1 MNKIK
6 PYLKME
12 MLALSRE
19 YVSLFFVIVLP
30 MILTIVFGGTF
41 GDEVTKYGPDVLGID
56 TIVPVNIV
64 FLLANTG
71 LMGIPITTLEAKDQG
86 VLKRYMT
93 YPVSYGRYF
102 LSLMLTFMIV
112 CLMSTVLFVFVSFFI
127 YGASWF
133 MTIKSLVIFILAY
146 FDIMFVFFMLGYAL
160 ALLIKSTRTASL
172 VSSGVFMFLI
182 FTSGVALPVDS
193 LPEIVQNI
201 AHIFPMYHSIEIV
214 QLAWINDFSLAE
226 NGINCLY
233 MLGYTIIAL
242 LVLKNVRIK
251 WD

>member
-19 YVSLFFVIVLP
+19 YISLFFMIVLP
-30 MILTIVFGGTF
+30 MVLTVVFGGAF
-41 GDEVTKYGPDVLGID
+41 GDEVTKYGPNVLGID
-56 TIVPVNIV
+56 TVIPVNIV

-93 YPVSYGRYF
+93 YPVSYGMYF

-112 CLMSTVLFVFVSFFI
+112 CIISTLLFVSVSFFI
-127 YGASWF
+127 FKASWF
-133 MTIKSLVIFILAY
+133 MNIKSFLVFVVAY

-172 VSSGVFMFLI
+172 VASGLFMFLI
-182 FTSGVALPVDS
+182 FTSGVALPVES
-193 LPEIVQNI
+193 LPEIVQKI
-201 AHIFPMYHSIEIV
+201 ARVFPMYHSIEII
-214 QLAWINDFSLAE
+214 QHARINEFSLTQ

-233 MLGYTIIAL
+233 MLGYTIIAI

>member
-19 YVSLFFVIVLP
+19 YISLFFMIVLP
-30 MILTIVFGGTF
+30 MVLTVVFGGAF
-41 GDEVTKYGPDVLGID
+41 GDEVTKYGPNVLGID
-56 TIVPVNIV
+56 TVIPVNIV

-93 YPVSYGRYF
+93 YPVSYGMYF

-112 CLMSTVLFVFVSFFI
+112 CIISTLLFVSVSFFI
-127 YGASWF
+127 FKASWF
-133 MTIKSLVIFILAY
+133 MNIKSFLVFVVAY

-172 VSSGVFMFLI
+172 VASGIFMFLI
-182 FTSGVALPVDS
+182 FTSGVALPVES
-193 LPEIVQNI
+193 LPEIVQKI
-201 AHIFPMYHSIEIV
+201 ARVFPMYHSIEII
-214 QLAWINDFSLAE
+214 QHARINEFSLTQD
-226 NGINCLY
+226 GINCLY
-233 MLGYTIIAL
+233 MLGYTIIAI

>member
-12 MLALSRE
+12 MIALSRE
-19 YVSLFFVIVLP
+19 YVSLFFMIVLP
-30 MILTIVFGGTF
+30 MVLTIVFGGTF

-56 TIVPVNIV
+56 TVIPVNIV

-93 YPVSYGRYF
+93 YPVSYGMYF

-112 CLMSTVLFVFVSFFI
+112 CLLSTSLFVAASFLI
-127 YGASWF
+127 YDASWF
-133 MTIKSLVIFILAY
+133 MDIKSLLIFIVAY
-146 FDIMFVFFMLGYAL
+146 FDIMFVFFILGYAL

-172 VSSGVFMFLI
+172 VASGVFMFLI

-193 LPEIVQNI
+193 LPEIVQKV
-201 AHIFPMYHSIEIV
+201 ARVFPMYHSIEIV
-214 QLAWINDFSLAE
+214 QNVWINEFSLSN

-233 MLGYTIIAL
+233 MLGYTIIAI

>member
-19 YVSLFFVIVLP
+19 YISLFFMIVLP
-30 MILTIVFGGTF
+30 MVLTVVFGGAF
-41 GDEVTKYGPDVLGID
+41 GDEVTKYGPNVLGID
-56 TIVPVNIV
+56 TVIPVNIV

-93 YPVSYGRYF
+93 YPVSYGMYF

-112 CLMSTVLFVFVSFFI
+112 CIISTLLFVSVSFFI
-127 YGASWF
+127 FKASWF
-133 MTIKSLVIFILAY
+133 MNIKSFLVFVVAY

-172 VSSGVFMFLI
+172 VASGLFMFLI
-182 FTSGVALPVDS
+182 FTSGVALPVES
-193 LPEIVQNI
+193 LPEIVQKI
-201 AHIFPMYHSIEIV
+201 ARVFPMYHSIEII
-214 QLAWINDFSLAE
+214 QHARINEFSLTQD
-226 NGINCLY
+226 GINCLY
-233 MLGYTIIAL
+233 MLGYTIIAI

>member
-19 YVSLFFVIVLP
+19 YISLFFMIVLP
-30 MILTIVFGGTF
+30 MVLTIVFGGAF
-41 GDEVTKYGPDVLGID
+41 GNEVTKYGPNVLGID
-56 TIVPVNIV
+56 TVIPVNIV

-93 YPVSYGRYF
+93 YPISYGMYF
-102 LSLMLTFMIV
+102 LSLMMTFMIV
-112 CLMSTVLFVFVSFFI
+112 CIISTILFVSVSFIIFN
-127 YGASWF
+127 ARWF
-133 MTIKSLVIFILAY
+133 MDIQSFLIFIVVY

-172 VSSGVFMFLI
+172 VASGIFMFLI

-193 LPEIVQNI
+193 LPEVVQKI
-201 AHIFPMYHSIEIV
+201 ARIFPMYHSIEIV
-214 QLAWINDFSLAE
+214 QHARINGFSLAQ

-233 MLGYTIIAL
+233 MLGYTIIAI